1 MNNPRLDFIIK
12 NAAGLLKSDI
22 RFGDPYGILKALA
35 TVESSFGTNN
45 VPRFEKAYSPMGI
58 YYNSEQ
64 KERYAK
70 WGAAACCSYSSF
82 QIMYTTACELG
93 FDSQPWSRNP
103 SILSNDEVAIF
114 YVIEYIKKRV
124 ISRGAQTV
132 EQLFDIYN
140 SGSLDKNIP
149 ADYIRVAMQ
158 AYNSN
163 PNVDHIIT

>member
-1 MNNPRLDFIIK
+1 MSKSRLDFIIN
-12 NAAGLLKSDI
+12 NAASTLKFDI
-22 RFGDPYGILKALA
+22 KFGDAKGILKALA
-35 TVESSFGTNN
+35 TVESSFGSNN

-58 YYNSEQ
+58 YYNAEQ

-82 QIMYTTACELG
+82 QIMYPTACELG
-93 FDSQPWSRNP
+93 FDSSPWARNP
-103 SILSNDEVAIF
+103 QLLSNDEVAIF

-158 AYNSN
+158 AYNTN
-163 PNVDHIIT
+163 QNADHIIA